1 MKFLDENK
9 VLFFKLDENAVV
21 PSKRITDA
29 GYDVY
34 SCFDE
39 DYVVLEPMKVVKI
52 PTKIAS
58 VMADRYAFILKER
71 SSVGSKNIKIDA
83 GVIDSSYRGE
93 WNVVL
98 TNLNDFPVVIAKAF
112 VPNERLIE
120 ELKTRN
126 FLRLS
131 YENAITQALLV
142 EVPRVEIIE
151 VDEKEFNK
159 YTSERGAKGF
169 GSTDKKEVIK

>member
-1 MKFLDENK
+1 MEFKDESK
-9 VLFFKLDENAVV
+9 VLFYKLDENAVI
-21 PSKRITDA
+21 PTKRISDA

-34 SCFDE
+34 ACFND

-52 PTKIAS
+52 KTKIAS
-58 VMADRYAFILKER
+58 VMSDRYAFILKER

-83 GVIDSSYRGE
+83 GVVDSSYRGE

-98 TNLNDFPVVIAKAF
+98 TNLNDFPVVIAKAY
-112 VPNERLIE
+112 VPNEILIE
-120 ELKTRN
+120 DLKTRN

-142 EVPRVEIIE
+142 EVPKVDIVE

-159 YTSERGAKGF
+159 YTSERGSKGF
-169 GSTDKKEVIK
+169 GSTDKK

>member
-1 MKFLDENK
+1 
-9 VLFFKLDENAVV
+9 
-21 PSKRITDA
+21 
-29 GYDVY
+29 
-34 SCFDE
+34 
-39 DYVVLEPMKVVKI
+39 MKVVKI
-52 PTKIAS
+52 KTKIAS
-58 VMADRYAFILKER
+58 VMSDRYAFILKER
-71 SSVGSKNIKIDA
+71 SSVGSKNIKVNC
-83 GVIDSSYRGE
+83 GVVDSNYRGE

-131 YENAITQALLV
+131 YENAIAQALLV
-142 EVPRVEIIE
+142 EVPKVDIVE

-159 YTSERGAKGF
+159 YTSERGSKGF
-169 GSTDKKEVIK
+169 GSTNKK